1 MKNSAPTKKGALF
14 FCIIMTMKG
23 SAENRTAF

>member
-1 MKNSAPTKKGALF
+1 MKNSAPTKGALF
-14 FCIIMTMKG
+14 FCNIMTMKG